1 MEGTCTGEHGVGLGK
16 IGSMRLE
23 LGEDVID
30 VMRDI
35 KKLFD
40 PDNLLNPGKVVPLP

>member
-1 MEGTCTGEHGVGLGK
+1 
-16 IGSMRLE
+16 MRME
-23 LGEDVID
+23 LGDEVID

-40 PDNLLNPGKVVPLP
+40 PDNLMNPGKVVPLA